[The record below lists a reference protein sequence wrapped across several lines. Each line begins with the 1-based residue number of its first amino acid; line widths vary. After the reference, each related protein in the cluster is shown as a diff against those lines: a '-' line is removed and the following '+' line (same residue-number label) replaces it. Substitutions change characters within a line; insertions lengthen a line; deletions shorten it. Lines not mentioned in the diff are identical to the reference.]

1 MPRHHAQ
8 NSHSSHMKNN
18 AAGNRPATSNF
29 SRAQATER
37 YSGARRKRG
46 RRRGLKVFLITIV
59 VIAALGCTA
68 AFAFM
73 ARFSGSFGMSGDSAL
88 HGTLTEA
95 TSGDPFYMVLIGV
108 DKDEARAE
116 GNEYGSADSAYRTDT
131 ILLARV
137 DPTEKQV
144 TLVSIHRDTLIDFGS
159 YGKQK
164 INSAYSIGSERKEAG
179 EEGVSGASY
188 TVETISKFAGVPI
201 AHYAEIDLDQFIS
214 VVDTIGG
221 VEVNVPVDV
230 YDPEYTGADIK
241 AGVQTLNGD
250 QALKL
255 CRARHAYDKYGD
267 GDVYRAANQRMVIG
281 AILKKVLASDPVT
294 IASTV
299 TTLADAVQTDLS
311 ISDIVSLA
319 TQFQGFDMSTNMF
332 SGMEPT
338 NSKYVNDTWYE
349 ICDTA
354 AWKKMMT
361 RVNQG
366 LSPYESEDEDI
377 TLGVAGAGTATK
389 DAGGT
394 TSASETGT
402 SSSESAETDYSG
414 SVAVLNGAGVSGLAG
429 RIAATLDN
437 QGFNATS
444 DTADSYD
451 YGTTSILYVG
461 DANKAKAQA
470 VADTLGLSNVVADDG
485 TYSGTAD
492 VVVILGADMANH

>member
-1 MPRHHAQ
+1 M
-8 NSHSSHMKNN
+8 
-18 AAGNRPATSNF
+18 
-29 SRAQATER
+29 
-37 YSGARRKRG
+37 
-46 RRRGLKVFLITIV
+46 
-59 VIAALGCTA
+59 
-68 AFAFM
+68 
-73 ARFSGSFGMSGDSAL
+73 
-88 HGTLTEA
+88 
-95 TSGDPFYMVLIGV
+95 
-108 DKDEARAE
+108 
-116 GNEYGSADSAYRTDT
+116 
-131 ILLARV
+131 
-137 DPTEKQV
+137 
-144 TLVSIHRDTLIDFGS
+144 
-159 YGKQK
+159 
-164 INSAYSIGSERKEAG
+164 
-179 EEGVSGASY
+179 
-188 TVETISKFAGVPI
+188 
-201 AHYAEIDLDQFIS
+201 
-214 VVDTIGG
+214 
-221 VEVNVPVDV
+221 
-230 YDPEYTGADIK
+230 
-241 AGVQTLNGD
+241 QTLNGD

-267 GDVYRAANQRMVIG
+267 GDAYRAANQRMVIG
-281 AILKKVLASDPVT
+281 AILKKVLASDPAT

-366 LSPYESEDEDI
+366 LSPYENEDEDI

-389 DAGGT
+389 NANGT